1 MKEINACG
9 LTCPGP
15 VLKAKETIDAENPE
29 SISVLVDN
37 VASSENVSRFLTS
50 KGYLVQKEQDKENYL
65 ITATR
70 DGEFSTDKP
79 MQSPKKSPLVSDS
92 VKTVILITSDKMGA
106 GDDELGQKLMINYI
120 KTIKELGDDLWQ
132 LIFVNSGVKL
142 TTSSSPVLTEIKNY
156 EDAGCIVLACGTCLE
171 HFDLMAEKQVGQTTN
186 MLDIV
191 MAGQAA
197 DKFISIG

>member
-15 VLKAKETIDAENPE
+15 VLKAKELIDSEQPD
-29 SISVLVDN
+29 SMSVLVDN
-37 VASSENVSRFLTS
+37 IASSENVGRFLTS
-50 KGYLVQKEQDKENYL
+50 KGYLVEKKQEGDNYL
-65 ITATR
+65 ITGHRDQDFVVEEPAT
-70 DGEFSTDKP
+70 SSAK
-79 MQSPKKSPLVSDS
+79 PLVGNKI
-92 VKTVILITSDKMGA
+92 KTAILITSDKMGS
-106 GDDELGQKLMINYI
+106 GDDELGRKLMINYI

-142 TTSSSPVLTEIKNY
+142 TTSSSPVLAEIKEY
-156 EDAGCIVLACGTCLE
+156 EETGCIVLACGTCLE
-171 HFDLMAEKQVGQTTN
+171 HFNLMGDKQVGQTTN